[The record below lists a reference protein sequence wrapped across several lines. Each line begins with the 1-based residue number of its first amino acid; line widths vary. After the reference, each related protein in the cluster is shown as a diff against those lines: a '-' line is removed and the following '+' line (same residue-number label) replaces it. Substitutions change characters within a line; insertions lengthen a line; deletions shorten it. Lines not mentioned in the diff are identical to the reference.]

1 MDKAQAV
8 SLGLF
13 VAWCIN
19 DAEELVT
26 LADSSGLVAERA
38 PAFLPLPEAFRRGGF
53 SKKHTYHGIATMG
66 VLVGTASLAGYVTH
80 GRSPLFRGALVTFG
94 AHGCTHVASALAA
107 SAWVCLLRRTSV
119 VTRLR
124 AHRHL
129 LLASEIAHI
138 SAIANIKGR
147 CRGRWRWPQELCERV
162 LPGLR

>member
-1 MDKAQAV
+1 MPSPAARV
-8 SLGLF
+8 ALFSSAGL
-13 VAWCIN
+13 
-19 DAEELVT
+19 
-26 LADSSGLVAERA
+26 A
-38 PAFLPLPEAFRRGGF
+38 PL
-53 SKKHTYHGIATMG
+53 S
-66 VLVGTASLAGYVTH
+66 
-80 GRSPLFRGALVTFG
+80 
-94 AHGCTHVASALAA
+94 LAA
-107 SAWVCLLRRTSV
+107 SAGVCLLRRTSV

>member
-1 MDKAQAV
+1 MDEAQAV
-8 SLGLF
+8 YLGLF

-26 LADSSGLVAERA
+26 LADSSRLVAERA

-107 SAWVCLLRRTSV
+107 SAWVMPPSENPGRNAAQGSSTSALSV
-119 VTRLR
+119 RNR
-124 AHRHL
+124 PYKCDSQH
-129 LLASEIAHI
+129 
-138 SAIANIKGR
+138 
-147 CRGRWRWPQELCERV
+147 
-162 LPGLR
+162 

>member
-1 MDKAQAV
+1 M
-8 SLGLF
+8 
-13 VAWCIN
+13 
-19 DAEELVT
+19 T
-26 LADSSGLVAERA
+26 LADSIRLVAERA

-53 SKKHTYHGIATMG
+53 SRKHLSPGIATMG
-66 VLVGTASLAGYVTH
+66 VLVGTFS
-80 GRSPLFRGALVTFG
+80 GRVRDPWAIAAVSRCSSDIWGSWMLL
-94 AHGCTHVASALAA
+94 ASALAA

-147 CRGRWRWPQELCERV
+147 CREYGD
-162 LPGLR
+162 GLRSSASGSFRGFGSRNEHTCADRTI